1 MDWREG
7 LGVVAGVGTVLATVP
22 YITAAARQTIRPSPL
37 AWGGGATTSLIVFTA
52 QMTSE
57 PSWSAVLP
65 GVAAVYCTIILFFAL
80 RHEHPPWSKVDALCL
95 ILAVA
100 AVIGWQLTGVPEVA
114 LALSI
119 AADLFVF
126 TPMVIKT
133 AHEPGSEIPVP
144 FLLKAVC
151 AMLAAISA
159 RRFDVL
165 SVSWPL
171 YLAAINALIGYLALS
186 DGNRPRGRSRDEA
199 NQSLSEG

>member
-1 MDWREG
+1 M
-7 LGVVAGVGTVLATVP
+7 
-22 YITAAARQTIRPSPL
+22 
-37 AWGGGATTSLIVFTA
+37 
-52 QMTSE
+52 
-57 PSWSAVLP
+57 
-65 GVAAVYCTIILFFAL
+65 AAVYCTIILFFAL
-80 RHEHPPWSKVDALCL
+80 RQEHPPWSSLDAVCL
-95 ILAVA
+95 GFGVA

-119 AADLFVF
+119 VADLFVF

-151 AMLAAISA
+151 AVLAVISA

-186 DGNRPRGRSRDEA
+186 DDDSSRRGTPTEA
-199 NQSLSEG
+199 DQSLPEE